1 MNSEPSGVMGSD
13 EHGFWKFGPHE
24 TPVTIKNA
32 EALLAYLPY
41 HLAGWDISWAGL
53 SSTTDPDIYIEEYAD
68 GTISVS
74 SYGRSDTDS
83 LFENPYEAANG
94 LAKKIVHVHTTRDQD
109 TICLNAGAVE
119 INGGLVV
126 IVGDLFAEKS
136 SVALHL
142 SVLGYRLFG
151 TEQIAI
157 SMGSDPI
164 GTCVGLM
171 PKVRLPLPYDCGDAF
186 REFVEGYSSMQNE
199 EVAYLKLWD
208 REAADFR
215 ESAPVSAIVFL
226 DPRKAAR
233 SSIELDLKCDFGSKM
248 ASIAYAPHIDASVLR
263 SGLTQFVEH
272 IPSYILR
279 FTSGR
284 EAAALISKEWH
295 NASAVL

>member
-1 MNSEPSGVMGSD
+1 MNSEPSGAMSSD
-13 EHGFWKFGPHE
+13 AHGLWKFGPHE

-41 HLAGWDISWAGL
+41 HLVGWDISWVGL
-53 SSTTDPDIYIEEYAD
+53 SSTNDPDICIEEYAD

-74 SYGRSDTDS
+74 SHGPSGTDS
-83 LFENPYEAANG
+83 LFENPYDAANG
-94 LAKKIVHVHTTRDQD
+94 LARKIVHVHTTRDLN

-126 IVGDLFAEKS
+126 IVGDLLAEKS

-151 TEQIAI
+151 SEQIAI
-157 SMGSDPI
+157 SLGSDSI
-164 GTCVGLM
+164 GTCVGLT

-208 REAADFR
+208 REAADFG
-215 ESAPVSAIVFL
+215 ESAPVSALVFL

-233 SSIELDLKCDFGSKM
+233 SSIELDLNCDFVCKM
-248 ASIAYAPHIDASVLR
+248 ASIAYAPHVNTSLLR
-263 SGLTQFVEH
+263 SSLTQFVEN

-295 NASAVL
+295 NASEVL